1 MMEIGVKIAQLL
13 QTLAAQLTRLQT
25 RIAPQA
31 SHSTLTPRFD
41 RQLFHTRSTTLQAC
55 LDEAQK
61 NFAELQHAVDK
72 QQLPQ
77 VAWLAE
83 HLAAQIEAISRESD
97 AWMLRAW
104 DSASPSQTHWQRKR
118 LQTQEFERRLLEM
131 KQMRERQLQQ
141 ADTFEEQQRL
151 SREITAFD
159 ARLARCRQALQK
171 IETVLARLTR

>member
-1 MMEIGVKIAQLL
+1 MKIAQLL
-13 QTLAAQLTRLQT
+13 QTLESQLARLQT
-25 RIAPQA
+25 RIAPLAQHA
-31 SHSTLTPRFD
+31 TLTPRFD

-55 LDEAQK
+55 LNEAQK
-61 NFAELQHAVDK
+61 NFNELQRAVEQ

-83 HLAAQIEAISRESD
+83 QLAAQIEAINRESE

-104 DSASPSQTHWQRKR
+104 DSASPAQTRWQRKR

-131 KQMRERQLQQ
+131 KHSREQQLQR
-141 ADTFEEQQRL
+141 ATTFDEQQRL

-159 ARLARCRQALQK
+159 ARLARCRQALQD
-171 IETVLARLTR
+171 IENVLARLTR

>member
-1 MMEIGVKIAQLL
+1 MKIAQFL
-13 QTLAAQLTRLQT
+13 QTLESQLSRLQT
-25 RIAPQA
+25 RIAPLAQHA
-31 SHSTLTPRFD
+31 TLTPRFD

-55 LDEAQK
+55 LSEAQK
-61 NFAELQHAVDK
+61 NFNELQRAVEQ

-83 HLAAQIEAISRESD
+83 QLAAQIEAINRESE

-104 DSASPSQTHWQRKR
+104 DSASPAQTRWQRKR

-131 KQMRERQLQQ
+131 KHSREQQLQR
-141 ADTFEEQQRL
+141 ATTFDEQQRL

-159 ARLARCRQALQK
+159 ARLARCRQALQD
-171 IETVLARLTR
+171 IENVLARLTR